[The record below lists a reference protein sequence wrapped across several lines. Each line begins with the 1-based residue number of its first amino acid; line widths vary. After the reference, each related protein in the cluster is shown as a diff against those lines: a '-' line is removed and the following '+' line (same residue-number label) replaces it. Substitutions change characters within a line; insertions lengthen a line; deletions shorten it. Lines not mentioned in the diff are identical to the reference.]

1 MLTHSHYTGKGP
13 VKCSILP
20 PHQSQFE
27 LTSTSVVVLSSSLFS
42 SSRSYEACDRPMPLP
57 LSTEASDRTCPALS
71 CSLDVKRIH
80 FGTSPYV
87 LWLAFTRMHRWSQND
102 PPIHKQVGEAPSRFE
117 RRYISMVQRQRGAAA
132 CQKRCRAAAC
142 PAPIFILS
150 HATWYTA
157 CDMLHR
163 MQHGTPHE
171 RAPSP
176 VVSADHVVPDGFH
189 GPRAI
194 QQNAR
199 SKLERNGQCCAY
211 LQAVGFG
218 LGPHVGVD
226 GRCLHRRA

>member
-1 MLTHSHYTGKGP
+1 MSNASTLELLRMFCGSPSHACTVGHRTTH
-13 VKCSILP
+13 L
-20 PHQSQFE
+20 
-27 LTSTSVVVLSSSLFS
+27 
-42 SSRSYEACDRPMPLP
+42 
-57 LSTEASDRTCPALS
+57 
-71 CSLDVKRIH
+71 
-80 FGTSPYV
+80 
-87 LWLAFTRMHRWSQND
+87 
-102 PPIHKQVGEAPSRFE
+102 IHKQVGEAPSRFE

-132 CQKRCRAAAC
+132 CQERCRAAAY
-142 PAPIFILS
+142 PALILILS

-171 RAPSP
+171 RAPSLLNSTTKP
-176 VVSADHVVPDGFH
+176 QSVVSADHVVPDGFH